1 MIEVKT
7 FARLHLGLLDNN
19 GEQGRLYGSIGLA
32 VSHPRL
38 LLKANAADSLIIE
51 GPEKERVTTFAQR
64 FINCYDLKTGAHL
77 NLLAGIPPHVGLGS
91 GTQLALAIGTALA
104 RLAGLHLSIQDI
116 ALAVGRGAHSGIGIS
131 TFRYGGF
138 VLDGGHK
145 IVSKPND
152 SSTSDNQT
160 GEVEKNHIPPV
171 LFRHSMPKDWIFV
184 TVIPATRHGFN
195 GEKENKA
202 FQQLPQAPA
211 SLVEK
216 ISRVLLIRML
226 PALVEKDIANFGRAL
241 TDIQCMVGDC
251 FAAVQGGRFAD
262 PVSEKVVAFLL
273 DKGAAGIGQS
283 SWGPTVYGLVKGK
296 AKARQ
301 LAREVHM
308 FLDGLGGGQV
318 LCVQPQNRG
327 AQVREISRQ
336 SAVADLR
343 SLDQELE
350 L

>member
-32 VSHPRL
+32 VNHPHL
-38 LLKANAADSLIIE
+38 LLTANAADSLIVE

-64 FINCYDLKTGAHL
+64 FIDRYDLKTGAHL
-77 NLLAGIPPHVGLGS
+77 NLLAGIPPHIGLGS

-104 RLAGLHLSIQDI
+104 RLTGLRLSIQEI
-116 ALAVGRGAHSGIGIS
+116 ALAVGRGIHSGIGIS
-131 TFRYGGF
+131 TFRHGGF

-145 IVSKPND
+145 IVEKPGDGSAVN
-152 SSTSDNQT
+152 SQARQ
-160 GEVEKNHIPPV
+160 VEKNHIPPV

-184 TVIPATRHGFN
+184 TVIPATTQGYN
-195 GEKENKA
+195 GERENQA
-202 FQQLPQAPA
+202 FLRLPQAPS

-216 ISRVLLIRML
+216 ISRVLLIKML
-226 PALVEKDIANFGRAL
+226 PALVEKDIAYFGQAL

-251 FAAVQGGRFAD
+251 FAAVQGGRFAN
-262 PVSEKVVAFLL
+262 PISEKVVEFLL

-301 LAREVHM
+301 LAKEVHI
-308 FLDGLGGGQV
+308 FLDELGGGQV
-318 LCVQPQNRG
+318 FCVQPQNRG
-327 AQVREISRQ
+327 AQVRETSRQ
-336 SAVADLR
+336 SAVAR
-343 SLDQELE
+343 SQFLDRGLE

>member
-32 VSHPRL
+32 VSHPHL
-38 LLKANAADSLIIE
+38 LLKANAADSLIVE
-51 GPEKERVTTFAQR
+51 GLEKERITTFAQR
-64 FINCYDLKTGAHL
+64 FIKHYDLKTGAHL

-91 GTQLALAIGTALA
+91 GTQLALAIGTALG
-104 RLAGLHLSIQDI
+104 RLAGLRLSIQEI
-116 ALAVGRGAHSGIGIS
+116 ALAVGRGVHSGIGIS
-131 TFRYGGF
+131 TFRHGGF

-145 IVSKPND
+145 VISKLSD
-152 SSTSDNQT
+152 SSGDRQT
-160 GEVEKNHIPPV
+160 REVEKNHIPPV

-184 TVIPATRHGFN
+184 TVIPATKHGFN
-195 GEKENKA
+195 GEQENKA

-226 PALVEKDIANFGRAL
+226 PALVEKDIANFGQAL

-262 PVSEKVVAFLL
+262 PVSEKVVDFFLE
-273 DKGAAGIGQS
+273 KGAAGIGQS
-283 SWGPTVYGLVKGK
+283 SWGPTVYGLVRGK
-296 AKARQ
+296 ARARR
-301 LAREVHM
+301 LARDVHIY
-308 FLDGLGGGQV
+308 LDELGGGQV
-318 LCVQPQNRG
+318 FCVQPQNRG
-327 AQVREISRQ
+327 AQVRVIG
-336 SAVADLR
+336 
-343 SLDQELE
+343 
-350 L
+350 